1 MAGTIGVME
10 RMERFAEVTRAT
22 ALTLRALAV
31 HPAYAAASS
40 MEKPQQGQTGIA
52 NGDTRSCLS
61 W

>member
-1 MAGTIGVME
+1 ME